1 MLLKFNLPSNRRT
14 CVALFAG
21 VLTLGGYALGD
32 EAVFPTTA
40 PTTNP
45 SDAQMAADAQPAKLT
60 DEQLMAKGLSEIS
73 QKNYQEALTDFQQI
87 NLEGKDDGYKAS
99 LQKLMNDAQHGS
111 DERKAARAAFEKGQ
125 AALNAGNATE
135 AATDYKE
142 AIDNKYADPGTAEKA
157 KEQLA
162 VAQAQAPAGGAAAP
176 APTPAPTAAANPDLR
191 NQYND
196 AKAAFRRGDLADAKT
211 KFQTLQTAGYKAP
224 LFERSVT
231 DYLSDIDKAMA
242 AKAAEATPAE
252 AATPAVPTTEPVVAV
267 PTPTPEATATPP
279 VPEVAPPTPAE
290 APGITAAQA
299 SDAYKAAR
307 DQYRKGD
314 WIEARKNFVIARDGN
329 YKTGLFEDSPAK
341 YLGRMD
347 AKEQADAAKA
357 AKEQAAREAVAQATA
372 APNNNEV
379 AVPPPPASGGGTEV
393 AVPPPPAGT
402 GQPTATPEP
411 KTGPTEVA
419 VPPPPANGGAG
430 TEVAVPPPPPATP
443 APTRT
448 PPPTVAVGPS
458 TPSTETTPA
467 PTPGNDLQSTADLQ
481 RVTSEKNAFDAKQLV
496 AQADAALAAG
506 NTDEALQK
514 YAAAVDKDPSNQAA
528 ITGKNQMMVLTG
540 RSTGGTSQLD
550 RVAVE
555 IEQSRQAISYNFDQ
569 ALTDTNS
576 AITANN
582 FAEAQ
587 AKLNV
592 ARVAR
597 NQNPQIFNTTELN
610 GFDSRIASAQLSLDN
625 AKSSY
630 DAAQAN
636 QAQTNA
642 RDSQVQ
648 REQAEAQQRR
658 DAVANLIKQS
668 RRLTEDGKFEEALGV
683 IDQILLIDPNNEYA
697 KDVRPL
703 VEDRAMLLEQRR
715 YREDFDRQL
724 TRQLNQAEEKRVPY
738 NDILR
743 YPENWPGLT
752 ETHDRVKAEE
762 SGEQTND
769 DAITLRQLAQK
780 LPEVKF
786 DAVPFTDAIDFFHN
800 VTTPQ
805 ANIFVNWKALEG
817 AGIDKSAPVTLH
829 FHDIPFSKALEL
841 VLNDVGG
848 TVKLGYTV
856 SDGIIQVSTL
866 EDLPSKLDLPAVY
879 DINDLLLPAQ
889 DFTGPQINLSSQQ
902 TSSIPTPGQTGGGG
916 SGGGQSLFG
925 GSGGGGQNGQNGNN
939 PAPTRMELLDGIMTA
954 IKTTINHDS
963 WVDNG
968 APTGTGG
975 TLAELPPG
983 SGQLVV
989 VQTSDANQKI
999 RGLLAKL
1006 REARAIQ
1013 VTIETRFLKVQR
1025 DFLNEI
1031 GVDFDFSI
1039 PNTNSHLNGGQPI
1052 QVNQSSAAFT
1062 NFTNLD
1068 TGIPGNLSG
1077 LLAGPS
1083 LTTTLTYLD
1092 DFQASLLIRA
1102 TEAQQTSSTITAPR
1116 ITLYNGEEA
1125 FVAVNTQQAYVSSLT
1140 PVVGSNAAAFSTQPN
1155 YVNSG
1160 VVLDVK
1166 AAVSADRHYVKL
1178 VLQPTLQDL
1187 LAIVPFV
1194 VAGTNITPTGN
1205 NAATQPISTNGIIQ
1219 LPEVRTTQVATTVD
1233 VPDGG
1238 TLLLGGETISGQ
1250 VEREQGVPILS
1261 KIPFLKR
1268 LFTNRS
1274 MSKDDQV
1281 LLILVKP
1288 TIIIERE
1295 QEQKQFPLLTTH
1307 TNG

>member
-1 MLLKFNLPSNRRT
+1 M
-14 CVALFAG
+14 
-21 VLTLGGYALGD
+21 
-32 EAVFPTTA
+32 
-40 PTTNP
+40 
-45 SDAQMAADAQPAKLT
+45 
-60 DEQLMAKGLSEIS
+60 
-73 QKNYQEALTDFQQI
+73 
-87 NLEGKDDGYKAS
+87 
-99 LQKLMNDAQHGS
+99 
-111 DERKAARAAFEKGQ
+111 
-125 AALNAGNATE
+125 
-135 AATDYKE
+135 
-142 AIDNKYADPGTAEKA
+142 
-157 KEQLA
+157 
-162 VAQAQAPAGGAAAP
+162 
-176 APTPAPTAAANPDLR
+176 
-191 NQYND
+191 
-196 AKAAFRRGDLADAKT
+196 
-211 KFQTLQTAGYKAP
+211 
-224 LFERSVT
+224 
-231 DYLSDIDKAMA
+231 
-242 AKAAEATPAE
+242 
-252 AATPAVPTTEPVVAV
+252 
-267 PTPTPEATATPP
+267 
-279 VPEVAPPTPAE
+279 
-290 APGITAAQA
+290 
-299 SDAYKAAR
+299 
-307 DQYRKGD
+307 
-314 WIEARKNFVIARDGN
+314 
-329 YKTGLFEDSPAK
+329 
-341 YLGRMD
+341 
-347 AKEQADAAKA
+347 
-357 AKEQAAREAVAQATA
+357 
-372 APNNNEV
+372 
-379 AVPPPPASGGGTEV
+379 
-393 AVPPPPAGT
+393 
-402 GQPTATPEP
+402 
-411 KTGPTEVA
+411 
-419 VPPPPANGGAG
+419 
-430 TEVAVPPPPPATP
+430 
-443 APTRT
+443 
-448 PPPTVAVGPS
+448 
-458 TPSTETTPA
+458 
-467 PTPGNDLQSTADLQ
+467 
-481 RVTSEKNAFDAKQLV
+481 
-496 AQADAALAAG
+496 
-506 NTDEALQK
+506 
-514 YAAAVDKDPSNQAA
+514 DKDPTNQAA
-528 ITGKNQMMVLTG
+528 VTGKNQMLELTG
-540 RSTGGTSQLD
+540 RATAGSDLLD
-550 RVAVE
+550 RHAVE
-555 IEQSRQAISYNFDQ
+555 IEQRRQAINYNFDQ
-569 ALTDTNS
+569 ALNDTS
-576 AITANN
+576 AAIDATN
-582 FAEAQ
+582 FPEAT

-597 NQNPQIFNTTELN
+597 NQDPQIFNPTELN
-610 GFDSRIASAQLSLDN
+610 GFDARIAEAQLQLDR
-625 AKSSY
+625 AKSDY
-630 DAAQAN
+630 DARQAAQA
-636 QAQTNA
+636 QADALNA
-642 RDSQVQ
+642 QVQ

-658 DAVANLIKQS
+658 DAVANLIKQA
-668 RRLTEDGKFEEALGV
+668 RRLTDEGKFEEALGV
-683 IDQILLIDPNNEYA
+683 IDQILVIDPNNEYA

-703 VEDRAMLLEQRR
+703 VEDRAMFLEQRR

-724 TRQLNQAEEKRVPY
+724 TRQLNASEERRVPY

-762 SGEQTND
+762 SGEQTNED
-769 DAITLRQLAQK
+769 EVTLRQLAQK

-805 ANIFVNWKALEG
+805 ANIFVNWRALEG

-841 VLNDVGG
+841 VLDDVGG

-856 SDGIIQVSTL
+856 SDGIIQVSTV
-866 EDLPSKLDLPAVY
+866 EDLPSKLDLPTVY

-889 DFTGPQINLSSQQ
+889 DFAGPQINLSSSSS
-902 TSSIPTPGQTGGGG
+902 SSIPTLGQTGSSGG
-916 SGGGQSLFG
+916 SSSGQSLFG
-925 GSGGGGQNGQNGNN
+925 GSGSGGGQSGQNGSN
-939 PAPTRMELLDGIMTA
+939 PAPTRAELLDGIQSA

-1025 DFLNEI
+1025 DFLEEI
-1031 GVDFDFSI
+1031 GVDFDFSFNNVSSKI
-1039 PNTNSHLNGGQPI
+1039 NNGGPI
-1052 QVNQSSAAFT
+1052 QFNQNSADFT
-1062 NFTNLD
+1062 QFQKLD

-1077 LLAGPS
+1077 LLSGPS

-1140 PVVGSNAAAFSTQPN
+1140 PVVGSNVAAFQTTPA

-1187 LAIVPFV
+1187 LELVPFV
-1194 VAGTNITPTGN
+1194 VAGTNITPTN
-1205 NAATQPISTNGIIQ
+1205 NTSATQPISTNGVIQ

-1238 TLLLGGETISGQ
+1238 TLLLGGETISGE

-1268 LFTNRS
+1268 LFTNRG

-1295 QEQKQFPLLTTH
+1295 QEQKQFPLLTTK